1 MRLRNAV
8 LGATLLA
15 CVHVSAPGA
24 ASAGAGYAIVPGD
37 LLEIVSYDDERL
49 NGRKRVS
56 PEGSVALPFVGDV
69 RVAGMTPAEATRVI
83 AGRLGEYLPA
93 GRSLTVQVFEHAP
106 VFVVGD
112 VDRPGAQPFR
122 PGMVVLELV
131 ALAGGEWRPPTARD
145 QMTVVQLEQEIA
157 DQRLRRFALRAQL
170 ARLDA
175 EMRGASYEGS
185 LVPRDPFVSARDA
198 EDILAAEARLH
209 EATTER
215 YAAARR
221 ALEAQRDS
229 FDVEIE
235 TLGESIAL
243 HDEEVALLAGE
254 AESIAQLVR
263 RGLAVQT
270 RESALRRELS
280 AARRD
285 ALDLRLALARARQAQ
300 LALSQRIADLDGER
314 RSTNALA
321 VATLELEAARIEQRL
336 AGAATALAEGRSAA
350 AADDMRRAL
359 VTRYFVIREDGGEKR
374 ELAVDELAGIRPG
387 DILRVNR
394 APGFGRLEGRAEG
407 AGPGERG

>member
-1 MRLRNAV
+1 MRWTNAV
-8 LGATLLA
+8 VGATFLA
-15 CVHVSAPGA
+15 GVHLVSAGPA
-24 ASAGAGYAIVPGD
+24 TAGEGYAIVPGD
-37 LLEIVSYDDERL
+37 LLEIVAYDDERL
-49 NGRKRVS
+49 TGRKRVS
-56 PEGSVALPFVGDV
+56 PEGTVALPFVGDV
-69 RVAGMTPAEATRVI
+69 AVAGMSPAEATRVI

-175 EMRGASYEGS
+175 DTRGAPFDATA
-185 LVPRDPFVSARDA
+185 VARDPFVSGGDA

-229 FDVEIE
+229 FDVEIA
-235 TLGESIAL
+235 TLRESIAL
-243 HDEEVALLAGE
+243 HDEEIALLASE
-254 AESIAQLVR
+254 ADSITELVR

-285 ALDLRLALARARQAQ
+285 ALDMRLALARATQAQ
-300 LALSQRIADLDGER
+300 LAVSQRLADLDGER

-350 AADDMRRAL
+350 ATADIRAAL
-359 VTRYFVIREDGGEKR
+359 VTRYFVIREEGGEKR
-374 ELAVDELAGIRPG
+374 EIAVDELAGIRPG

-394 APGFGRLEGRAEG
+394 AAGYGRAEG
-407 AGPGERG
+407 RADSGGSDERG

>member
-1 MRLRNAV
+1 MRWRNAV
-8 LGATLLA
+8 FGAMLLA
-15 CVHVSAPGA
+15 CVHIGAPGA
-24 ASAGAGYAIVPGD
+24 ASASAGYAIVPGD
-37 LLEIVSYDDERL
+37 MLEIVSYDDERL

-56 PEGSVALPFVGDV
+56 PEGTVALPFVGEV

-122 PGMVVLELV
+122 PGMIVLELV

-175 EMRGASYEGS
+175 ETRGAPFEAS

-209 EATTER
+209 EATSER

-254 AESIAQLVR
+254 ADSISQLVR

-270 RESALRRELS
+270 RESALRREVS

-336 AGAATALAEGRSAA
+336 AGAATALAEGRSLA

-359 VTRYFVIREDGGEKR
+359 VTRYFVIRDDGGEKR
-374 ELAVDELAGIRPG
+374 EIAVDELAGIKPG

-394 APGFGRLEGRAEG
+394 AAGFGRVEGRAEG
-407 AGPGERG
+407 GGPGERG